1 MIPETIYES
10 ASETAI
16 LSCLCH
22 STSEQQREMLEKL
35 NESHFYLQENKL
47 IFQAALR
54 QIARGTTADWI
65 NVMGELEN
73 SKQLDLVGGQP
84 KLAEVATFCHAGQS
98 WQLYFPKLE
107 DARYRR
113 SLEILSSEIVR
124 KARDREMPVEQL
136 KNWSETAVMKCDYLT
151 DSDEKLSV
159 KNPTLAAV
167 ENIEAILQGRPNRG
181 ISTGLEPLDRM
192 IPFGLRGGDMVVIA
206 ARPSVGKSASAM
218 QIAEHV
224 ALDLNKRV
232 LVFSLEM
239 SSQSLMERMIR
250 SRARVPVAQML
261 LKQISSQ
268 QSKALGD
275 AAQAIVGSQILCDDN
290 VGKSIGYIK
299 SVARHSHQKKPLDLI
314 VIDYLQLVHGSSK
327 RSKENRTCEVEE
339 VSNGVKELAK
349 SLKIPVI
356 VLAQLNRDP
365 EKRKGGR
372 PVMSDLK
379 GSGSVEQD
387 ADIIILLHR
396 KDLDEDG
403 DESSQM
409 PEVDMIIAK
418 QREGE
423 TGTCK
428 MIFNKAITRFEPAV
442 LN

>member
-1 MIPETIYES
+1 MIQDTIYEAS
-10 ASETAI
+10 AETAI

-22 STSEQQREMLEKL
+22 GSRELQKEMVEKL
-35 NESHFYLQENKL
+35 NETHFYLQENK
-47 IFQAALR
+47 IIYQAALR
-54 QIARGTTADWI
+54 QIGKGIQADWI
-65 NVMGELEN
+65 NVRGELQHSN
-73 SKQLDLVGGQP
+73 QFDLVGGDT
-84 KLAEVATFCHAGQS
+84 KMREVATFCHAGQN
-98 WQLYFPKLE
+98 WQRYFPKLE

-113 SLEILSSEIVR
+113 SLEVLASEIV
-124 KARDREMPVEQL
+124 KKSRDREMPVEQL
-136 KNWSETAVMKCDYLT
+136 KNWSETAVMRCDYLT
-151 DSDEKLSV
+151 DSDEKLSI
-159 KNPTLAAV
+159 KEPTIAAIS
-167 ENIEAILQGRPNRG
+167 NIEAILQGNPNRG

-218 QIAEHV
+218 QIVEHV
-224 ALDLNKRV
+224 ALDLKKRV

-250 SRARVPVAQML
+250 SRAKVPVAQML
-261 LKQISSQ
+261 LKQISSR
-268 QSKALGD
+268 QSQSLAD

-365 EKRKGGR
+365 EKRKLGK

-379 GSGSVEQD
+379 GSGSIEQD
-387 ADIIILLHR
+387 SDILVLLHR
-396 KDLDEDG
+396 KDLDD
-403 DESSQM
+403 DEPSPM
-409 PEVDMIIAK
+409 PEVDFIVAK

-428 MIFNKAITRFEPAV
+428 MIFNKAITRFEVPV
-442 LN
+442 PY